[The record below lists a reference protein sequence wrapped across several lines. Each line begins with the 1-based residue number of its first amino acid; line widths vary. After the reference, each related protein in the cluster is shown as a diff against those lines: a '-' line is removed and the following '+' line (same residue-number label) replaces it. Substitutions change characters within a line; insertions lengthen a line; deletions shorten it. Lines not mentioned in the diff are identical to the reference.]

1 MADQHPSFSV
11 KASLDQRLS
20 LVVFVCVCS
29 SAFLLWPQSGNI
41 VLSLFKYLCILLVM
55 LFLIL
60 QMWRLQH
67 WHLEFVLNN
76 KGEGRLSTGEHF
88 KVLKRTWVTPFV
100 CLIYI
105 DVDTQIR
112 LLMVWADMVND
123 AQYRHL
129 CRLLLRAKIQQTKPS
144 SEI

>member
-29 SAFLLWPQSGNI
+29 SAFLLWPQSDTI
-41 VLSLFKYLCILLVM
+41 ALSLLKYFFIALICIFLLSQ
-55 LFLIL
+55 L
-60 QMWRLQH
+60 WRLQH
-67 WHLEFVLNN
+67 WRLDFMLND

-105 DVDTQIR
+105 EADAEQR
-112 LLMVWADMVND
+112 LLMVWADMLVD
-123 AQYRHL
+123 TDYRLL
-129 CRLLLRAKIQQTKPS
+129 CRLLLRAKIQQTKS
-144 SEI
+144 SSKI

>member
-1 MADQHPSFSV
+1 
-11 KASLDQRLS
+11 
-20 LVVFVCVCS
+20 
-29 SAFLLWPQSGNI
+29 
-41 VLSLFKYLCILLVM
+41 
-55 LFLIL
+55 
-60 QMWRLQH
+60 MWRLQH

>member
-29 SAFLLWPQSGNI
+29 SAFLLWPQSDTI
-41 VLSLFKYLCILLVM
+41 VLSLLKYFFIALVCIFLLWQ
-55 LFLIL
+55 L
-60 QMWRLQH
+60 WRLQH
-67 WHLEFVLNN
+67 WRLGFMLND

-105 DVDTQIR
+105 EVDAEQR
-112 LLMVWADMVND
+112 LLMVWADMLVD
-123 AQYRHL
+123 TDYRLL
-129 CRLLLRAKIQQTKPS
+129 CRLLLRAKIQQTKS
-144 SEI
+144 SSKI